1 MSSRIEK
8 CNENNSPN
16 IKQPSR
22 TNKNA
27 RLYKEVYG
35 KYEDLDNLPIEDN
48 TDEID
53 IETLKE
59 LITNSNNQ
67 NEQHYLKES
76 LNILDT
82 RKRKIDEQK
91 LYDINKIL
99 EKAKNDNSK
108 LKETTIRETIINKDI
123 LSTLESK
130 EISLSEIREASI
142 KYEEKIL
149 NEKELLEEEK
159 VLEEKELDDEKILD
173 EEISEQ
179 TDLTMT
185 REFKFKELS
194 DEVEKFNSNPLIE
207 QVMPDNDLS
216 LDLFEE
222 LKPTG
227 NTIVTKPIKENNIT
241 NIHSSDTTD
250 IDVIKPSVGNLEEF
264 FTNSYEF
271 SKKDFANLNDE
282 DTEFFETKKDNN
294 FLKIILLILA
304 IIVFAGAIVFFIKNY
319 GLGL

>member
-1 MSSRIEK
+1 MESRLDKYYIENLESETES
-8 CNENNSPN
+8 CASTRSN
-16 IKQPSR
+16 R
-22 TNKNA
+22 NA
-27 RLYKEVYG
+27 KLYRQVYG

-53 IETLKE
+53 LDRLKE
-59 LITNSNNQ
+59 LISNSNK
-67 NEQHYLKES
+67 EQTKRDLREHLD
-76 LNILDT
+76 ILDT

-99 EKAKNDNSK
+99 EKAKNDNNK
-108 LKETTIRETIINKDI
+108 LNNTSVRESIINKNI

-130 EISLSEIREASI
+130 KISLSEIREASI
-142 KYEEKIL
+142 KYEQE
-149 NEKELLEEEK
+149 ESKEI
-159 VLEEKELDDEKILD
+159 EEKELKIT
-173 EEISEQ
+173 EEIKPSIEIESEN
-179 TDLTMT
+179 LTMT

-194 DEVEKFNSNPLIE
+194 EKVEKFNSNPLTT

-227 NTIVTKPIKENNIT
+227 NTIITKPIKDEIIET
-241 NIHSSDTTD
+241 DMHSSDTRD
-250 IDVIKPSVGNLEEF
+250 IDIIKPAVSGNLEEF

-271 SKKDFANLNDE
+271 SKKDFADLSDEE
-282 DTEFFETKKDNN
+282 DTFFENKKENN
-294 FLKIILLILA
+294 VLKIILLIIA
-304 IIVFAGAIVFFIKNY
+304 IIIFIGAIVYFVKTY

>member
-1 MSSRIEK
+1 M
-8 CNENNSPN
+8 PN
-16 IKQPSR
+16 ITEKYLDNETNYNAPTSR
-22 TNKNA
+22 TAKNA
-27 RLYKEVYG
+27 KLYREVYG
-35 KYEDLDNLPIEDN
+35 KYENSDNLPIEDN
-48 TDEID
+48 VDEID
-53 IETLKE
+53 IERLKE
-59 LITNSNNQ
+59 LVSSTEDTREHQ
-67 NEQHYLKES
+67 NIRES

-91 LYDINKIL
+91 IYDINKIL

-108 LKETTIRETIINKDI
+108 LKETTVRESIINKDI

-142 KYEEKIL
+142 KYEKKHKI
-149 NEKELLEEEK
+149 
-159 VLEEKELDDEKILD
+159 
-173 EEISEQ
+173 EEIKEENEPEN
-179 TDLTMT
+179 LTMT

-194 DEVEKFNSNPLIE
+194 EKVEKFNSNPLIE

-227 NTIVTKPIKENNIT
+227 NTIVTKPIKEDELEKVEANM
-241 NIHSSDTTD
+241 HSSDTRD
-250 IDVIKPSVGNLEEF
+250 IDIIKPAVSGSNIEEF

-271 SKKDFANLNDE
+271 SKKDFASLDE
-282 DTEFFETKKDNN
+282 EDESLEHKKDNN
-294 FLKIILLILA
+294 VLKIILLILA
-304 IIVFAGAIVFFIKNY
+304 ILVFAGAIVYFIKTF

>member
-1 MSSRIEK
+1 MSSRMEFCK
-8 CNENNSPN
+8 ENDNYMS
-16 IKQPSR
+16 QQSR
-22 TNKNA
+22 TTKNA

-59 LITNSNNQ
+59 LISNNHHQ
-67 NEQHYLKES
+67 DEHQSLREE

-91 LYDINKIL
+91 IYDINKIL
-99 EKAKNDNSK
+99 EKAKNDNNK
-108 LKETTIRETIINKDI
+108 LKETTVRESIINKNI

-130 EISLSEIREASI
+130 EISLKEIKEASI
-142 KYEEKIL
+142 KYDQAKQEEP
-149 NEKELLEEEK
+149 KEIINKYEENKETITPQ
-159 VLEEKELDDEKILD
+159 EELAE
-173 EEISEQ
+173 
-179 TDLTMT
+179 LTMT
-185 REFKFKELS
+185 REFRFKELS
-194 DEVEKFNSNPLIE
+194 KEVEKFNSNPLIE
-207 QVMPDNDLS
+207 QVMPNNDLS

-227 NTIVTKPIKENNIT
+227 NTIVTKPIKEEQIPT
-241 NIHSSDTTD
+241 NIHSSDTRD
-250 IDVIKPSVGNLEEF
+250 IDIIKPASSNLEEF

-271 SKKDFANLNDE
+271 SKKDFANLSEE
-282 DTEFFETKKDNN
+282 DDFFDKKKDNN
-294 FLKIILLILA
+294 VFKIILLILA
-304 IIVFAGAIVFFIKNY
+304 IIAFAGAIVYFIKNY